1 MGEDIM
7 MCSRRSWLVK
17 LMIVGGLAALPA
29 SAAFAQAE
37 YPNKPLRIV
46 VGFAPGGSND
56 IVARLLAEKLQKSL
70 GQPAI
75 VENKPG
81 GGGAVAAAFV
91 KSQPADGYTLMVGAS
106 GAMVVG
112 PAIGAPASYETLG
125 DFDPVSILVTFPL
138 VFMVNAESPH
148 KTLKDLVAWSKANP
162 SASNYGSASPT
173 FTLATELLK
182 LRTGALM
189 QRVSYRGSNDAVVA
203 VLGNQV
209 TAAMTDPLP
218 AIPLLKD
225 GKLRALA
232 VTSPNRLPELPDVP
246 TMAEAGITGA
256 EAVFWTGLF
265 VPKGT
270 PKEIVSRLEAE
281 VRTAMQDPE
290 IRQRLRTLATEATS
304 SSPAEFVGRITAE
317 LKAWSEVAKAAN
329 VTLE

>member
-1 MGEDIM
+1 MVF
-7 MCSRRSWLVK
+7 SRRSWLGFAA
-17 LMIVGGLAALPA
+17 VGFLAAVSA
-29 SAAFAQAE
+29 SSVSAQDHA
-37 YPNKPLRIV
+37 YPNKAVRIV

-56 IVARLLAEKLQKSL
+56 IVARLLAEKLSKSL
-70 GQPAI
+70 GQPVI

-81 GGGAVAAAFV
+81 AGGAVAATYV
-91 KSQPADGYTLMVGAS
+91 KSQPADGYTLLVGAS

-112 PAIGAPASYETLG
+112 PATGAPATYDTLA
-125 DFDPVSILVTFPL
+125 DFDPVSLLVTFPL
-138 VFMVNAESPH
+138 VFIVNADGPH

-162 SASNYGSASPT
+162 SASNYASASPT
-173 FTLATELLK
+173 FTLAAELLK
-182 LRTGALM
+182 LRTGAAM

-232 VTSPNRLPELPDVP
+232 VTSPSRLAELPDVP

-256 EAVFWTGLF
+256 DAVFWTGLF
-265 VPKGT
+265 APKGT
-270 PKEIVSRLEAE
+270 PKEIVGKLDAE

-290 IRQRLRTLATEATS
+290 IRQRLRTLATEAAS
-304 SSPAEFVGRITAE
+304 SSPAEFTGRITSD
-317 LKAWSEVAKAAN
+317 LKAWGEVAKTAN
-329 VTLE
+329 VSFE

>member
-1 MGEDIM
+1 MGI
-7 MCSRRSWLVK
+7 RVHSWLLK
-17 LMIVGGLAALPA
+17 LGVLAAVATL
-29 SAAFAQAE
+29 SAQAALAQADG
-37 YPNKPLRIV
+37 YPNRPLRIV

-56 IVARLLAEKLQKSL
+56 IVARLLAERLSKSL

-81 GGGAVAAAFV
+81 AGGAVAAAFV
-91 KSQPADGYTLMVGAS
+91 KSQPADGYTLLVGAS

-112 PAIGAPASYETLG
+112 PAIGAPATYDTLA
-125 DFDPVSILVTFPL
+125 DFEPISVLGTFPL
-138 VFMVNAESPH
+138 VLLVNAESLH
-148 KTLKDLVAWSKANP
+148 KTLKDFVAWSKANP

-182 LRTGALM
+182 LRTGASI
-189 QRVSYRGSNDAVVA
+189 QKVSYRGTNDVVVA

-209 TAAMTDPLP
+209 TTAMTDTLP
-218 AIPLLKD
+218 AIPMLKD

-232 VTSPNRLPELPDVP
+232 VTSTQRLPELPDVP

-270 PKEIVSRLEAE
+270 PKEIISRLEAE
-281 VRTAMQDPE
+281 AKAAMQDGE
-290 IRQRLRTLATEATS
+290 VRQRLRVLATDAAS
-304 SSPAEFVGRITAE
+304 STPAEFTDRIKAD
-317 LKAWSEVAKAAN
+317 LKAWGEVAKAAN

>member
-1 MGEDIM
+1 MLH
-7 MCSRRSWLVK
+7 SRRSWLAGSAA
-17 LMIVGGLAALPA
+17 LGLLAVLPA
-29 SAAFAQAE
+29 SPAWAQAD
-37 YPNKPLRIV
+37 YPNRPLRII

-56 IVARLLAEKLQKSL
+56 IVARLLAEKLHKSL

-112 PAIGAPASYETLG
+112 PAIGAPASYDTLA
-125 DFDPVSILVTFPL
+125 DFDPVSTLVTFPL
-138 VFMVNAESPH
+138 VFFVNAESPH
-148 KTLKDLVAWSKANP
+148 KSLKDFVAWSKANA
-162 SASNYGSASPT
+162 SSSNYGSASPT
-173 FTLATELLK
+173 FTLAAELLK
-182 LRTGALM
+182 LRTGAMM

-232 VTSPNRLPELPDVP
+232 VTSPNRLAELPDVP
-246 TMAEAGITGA
+246 TMAEAGIAGA
-256 EAVFWTGLF
+256 DAVFWTGLF
-265 VPKGT
+265 APKGT

-281 VRTAMQDPE
+281 VRNAMQDPE
-290 IRQRLRTLATEATS
+290 IRQRLRALATDASS
-304 SSPAEFVGRITAE
+304 SSPAEFVDRIKTE
-317 LKAWSEVAKAAN
+317 LKAWTDVAKAAN
-329 VTLE
+329 VPLE

>member
-1 MGEDIM
+1 M
-7 MCSRRSWLVK
+7 MYSRRSWLCGMTV
-17 LMIVGGLAALPA
+17 LGLLAALPA
-29 SAAFAQAE
+29 TAAFAQAD

-56 IVARLLAEKLQKSL
+56 IVARLLAEKLQKSW

-112 PAIGAPASYETLG
+112 PAIGAPATYETLK
-125 DFDPVSILVTFPL
+125 DFEPVSILGTFPL
-138 VFMVNAESPH
+138 MVIVNAESPH
-148 KTLKDLVAWSKANP
+148 KTLKDLVTWTKANP
-162 SASNYGSASPT
+162 SSSNYASASPT
-173 FTLATELLK
+173 FTLATELFK
-182 LRTGALM
+182 LRTGASM
-189 QRVSYRGSNDAVVA
+189 QRVSYRGTNDVAMA

-209 TAAMTDPLP
+209 TAAMIDTLP
-218 AIPLLKD
+218 AMPLLKD

-232 VTSPNRLPELPDVP
+232 VTSTSRLAELPDVP

-270 PKEIVSRLEAE
+270 PKEIVGKLEAE
-281 VRTAMQDPE
+281 ARAAMQDPE

-304 SSPAEFVGRITAE
+304 SSPAEFTGRITDD
-317 LKAWSEVAKAAN
+317 LKAWSAVAKAAN

>member
-1 MGEDIM
+1 M
-7 MCSRRSWLVK
+7 MSSRRSWLAGLSALAV
-17 LMIVGGLAALPA
+17 LAALPA
-29 SAAFAQAE
+29 SAYAQAD
-37 YPNKPLRIV
+37 YPNRPLRIV

-70 GQPAI
+70 GQPAV

-112 PAIGAPASYETLG
+112 PAIGAPAQYDTLA
-125 DFDPVSILVTFPL
+125 DFEPVSILGTFPL
-138 VFMVNAESPH
+138 VFIVNADSPH
-148 KTLKDLVAWSKANP
+148 KTLKDLVAWTKANA
-162 SASNYGSASPT
+162 SASNYASASPT
-173 FTLATELLK
+173 FTLAAELFK
-182 LRTGALM
+182 LRTGAAM
-189 QRVSYRGSNDAVVA
+189 QRVSYRGTNDAVMA

-218 AIPLLKD
+218 ATPLLKD

-232 VTSPNRLPELPDVP
+232 VTSPARLPEFPDVP

-256 EAVFWTGLF
+256 DAVFWTGLF

-270 PKEIVSRLEAE
+270 PKEIVTKLEAE
-281 VRTAMQDPE
+281 AKTAMQDPE
-290 IRQRLRTLATEATS
+290 VRQRLRALATDAAS
-304 SSPAEFVGRITAE
+304 SSPAEFTGRITSD
-317 LKAWSEVAKAAN
+317 LKAWGDVAKTAK